1 MITGDVTRTLRIVAA
16 SLVISLC
23 LPAHAADKAAAE
35 SLFNAGKELMDA
47 GQYAEACLK
56 FGESH
61 DAEPSVGALLNLALC
76 NQKLGKTA
84 SAWAHYR
91 EAAVIAGRLNDGE
104 RRRGA
109 EQLAAELEGKLS
121 KLTVDVSVRHDGMT
135 VHRNGEP
142 VSALGSPLPVDPGT
156 YQISASAPG
165 RAPWST
171 NVTIGANAA
180 QETVLVPEL
189 SADDAGALATP
200 DDGGT
205 AWQTVAGWTLVGVG
219 AVGLGVGIS
228 FGIVAIGKRDEL
240 DRTCPNKVCPPD
252 NSLLG
257 EAETAA
263 TVSTI
268 GIVIGGAAAIGGV
281 VLLLVAPSGADDG
294 EWALA
299 PWAGPQAAG
308 LTLGGRF

>member
-1 MITGDVTRTLRIVAA
+1 MIIGDVTRTLRIVAA
-16 SLVISLC
+16 SLVLSLG

-91 EAAVIAGRLNDGE
+91 EAAVIAGRLNDSE

-121 KLTVDVSVRHDGMT
+121 KLTVDVTVRHDGMT
-135 VHRNGEP
+135 VQRNGEP
-142 VSALGSPLPVDPGT
+142 VSALGSPLPVDPGS
-156 YQISASAPG
+156 YQIRASAPG

-171 NVTIGANAA
+171 NVTIGADAA

-189 SADDAGALATP
+189 SADDAVATS

-240 DRTCPNKVCPPD
+240 DRACPNKDCAKDEP
-252 NSLLG
+252 LLG

-281 VLLLVAPSGADDG
+281 VLLLVAPSGAEDG

-299 PWAGPQAAG
+299 PWAGPHAAG